1 MDSSEDNEDKLVMS
15 SPKKKLRDAKK
26 QAEYFEKE
34 VKIYL
39 YLLLR

>member
-1 MDSSEDNEDKLVMS
+1 MLDRKTMDSKDNEELIMS

-34 VKIYL
+34 VIV
-39 YLLLR
+39 